1 MRLSPKSRDSIAGV
15 AGTYL
20 AIEKLAFFLSF

>member
-1 MRLSPKSRDSIAGV
+1 MRLSPKSRDSGDGV
-15 AGTYL
+15 AHTYL